1 MESMYM
7 DKQSQNPKHQN
18 YLKDLDREYQQE
30 LTKLMNAKAKCI
42 ESRAKL
48 QRNKRNSI
56 FGIIFAAIYV
66 FLILNMLPA
75 IMNK

>member
-1 MESMYM
+1 M
-7 DKQSQNPKHQN
+7 DKQSQNPKRQN

-30 LTKLMNAKAKCI
+30 LTKLMKAKAKCI
-42 ESRAKL
+42 ESRAKF